1 MNPQETEELRQMIE
15 LIRKEFKLTV
25 LLIEHDMKFVMN
37 ICERIMVLNYGRI
50 IAEGSPAEIKANPD
64 VIKAYLGSE
73 AGAL

>member
-50 IAEGSPAEIKANPD
+50 IAEGSPAEIKSNPE
-64 VIKAYLGSE
+64 VIKAYLGTS
-73 AGAL
+73 AD

>member
-50 IAEGSPAEIKANPD
+50 IAEGSPAEIKSNPE
-64 VIKAYLGSE
+64 VIKACLGTS
-73 AGAL
+73 AD